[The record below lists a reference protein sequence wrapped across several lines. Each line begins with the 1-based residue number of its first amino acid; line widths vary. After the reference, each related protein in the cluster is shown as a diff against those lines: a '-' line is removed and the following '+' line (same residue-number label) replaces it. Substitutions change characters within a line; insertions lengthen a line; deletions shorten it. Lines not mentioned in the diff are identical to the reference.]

1 MYKYV
6 TTARMY
12 RVESLL
18 KRNIPNQTLRE
29 EALEKIRATRSTN
42 RAEKIRRTHH
52 RKLWRALLRDLVYEK
67 NNVRMGMRY
76 QPVQNLEQR
85 QEVFDAYLKTIE
97 KVETLI
103 RDHAESG
110 ITPSEYAKQKG
121 LPNNGIHWT
130 DWVPARIRAAIAA
143 AFDALPHTPRAKRK
157 LPFQRTRR
165 PDKGKADVKRLRART
180 EKELALEEQELML
193 DPTNEVRRRRV
204 AQMRTALNLMDNLKP
219 SDAVPAT
226 WHGMFIV
233 ADEE

>member
-12 RVESLL
+12 RVENLL
-18 KRNIPNQTLRE
+18 KRNIPNKISRE
-29 EALEKIRATRSTN
+29 QALDKIRAARSAN
-42 RAEKIRRTHH
+42 RAEKIKRTHH

-85 QEVFDAYLKTIE
+85 QEVFNAYLKTIE
-97 KVETLI
+97 KVEALI

-130 DWVPARIRAAIAA
+130 DWVPPKVKMAVSA
-143 AFDALPHTPRAKRK
+143 AFDALPHTLRAKRK

-180 EKELALEEQELML
+180 EKELALEEQELTL
-193 DPTNEVRRRRV
+193 DPTNDIRRRRV
-204 AQMRTALNLMDNLKP
+204 AQMRTALRMMDDLKP

-226 WHGMFIV
+226 WHGLFIV
-233 ADEE
+233 GGI